1 MPPEVG
7 VIVVAAGRGVR
18 AGAGEPK
25 QFRPV
30 AGAPLV
36 LHALRPFLQHP
47 AVHRVVLVL
56 PPDIAAAPPSWLADL
71 AGERLL
77 LVAGGAERQD
87 SARAGLAAL
96 PPACQVILV
105 HDGARPLPDGGVI
118 DRVIAE
124 ARAGRGAVAA
134 VPLSDTIKEVDP
146 EGRIR
151 ATVPRERLWRAQT
164 PQGFPRAL
172 LERAYAGMD
181 PAAPATDDAGLVE
194 RAGGTVVVV
203 PDTTRNLKVTTP
215 ADLALAE
222 LLLGG
227 QA

>member
-1 MPPEVG
+1 M
-7 VIVVAAGRGVR
+7 AAGRGVR

-56 PPDIAAAPPSWLADL
+56 PPDIAAAPPAWLADL

>member
-56 PPDIAAAPPSWLADL
+56 PPDIAAAPPAWLADL

>member
-1 MPPEVG
+1 M
-7 VIVVAAGRGVR
+7 AAGRGVR

-56 PPDIAAAPPSWLADL
+56 PPDIAAAPPAWLADL

-164 PQGFPRAL
+164 PQGFPRTL

>member
-1 MPPEVG
+1 M
-7 VIVVAAGRGVR
+7 AAGRGVR

-56 PPDIAAAPPSWLADL
+56 PPDIAAAPPAWLADL

-181 PAAPATDDAGLVE
+181 PSAPATDDAGLVE

>member
-1 MPPEVG
+1 LPPEVG
-7 VIVVAAGRGVR
+7 VIVVAAGRGLR

-47 AVHRVVLVL
+47 AVTRVALVL
-56 PPDIAAAPPSWLADL
+56 PADIAAAPPPWLAEL

-77 LVAGGAERQD
+77 LVAGGAQRQD

-105 HDGARPLPDGGVI
+105 HDGARPLPDAGVI
-118 DRVIAE
+118 DRVIAA
-124 ARAGRGAVAA
+124 AREGRGAVAA
-134 VPLSDTIKEVDP
+134 VPLSDTIKEVDAA
-146 EGRIR
+146 GRVVT
-151 ATVPRERLWRAQT
+151 TVPRERLWRAQT

-172 LERAYAGMD
+172 LERAYAAMD

-215 ADLALAE
+215 ADFALAD

-227 QA
+227 GA